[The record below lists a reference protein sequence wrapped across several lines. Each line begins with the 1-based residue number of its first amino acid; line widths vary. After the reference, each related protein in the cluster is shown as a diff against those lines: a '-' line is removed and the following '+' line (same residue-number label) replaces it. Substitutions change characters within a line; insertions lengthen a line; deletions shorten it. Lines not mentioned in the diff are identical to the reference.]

1 MRYFIEVLL
10 MNEVLQRIERL
21 RNSKKMSQYKL
32 CNELEI
38 RQSTYNTWIQKN
50 RTPMPDK
57 LQKIADYFNVT
68 IDYLMTGEEKD
79 WHPTLN
85 ENDEKDI
92 QKQLQRTLDQL
103 ENETGLMFDGNYM
116 DEQAKEK
123 LKNSLE
129 LVMRGTRIEA
139 KEKFTPKKY
148 KK

>member
-1 MRYFIEVLL
+1 
-10 MNEVLQRIERL
+10 
-21 RNSKKMSQYKL
+21 
-32 CNELEI
+32 
-38 RQSTYNTWIQKN
+38 
-50 RTPMPDK
+50 
-57 LQKIADYFNVT
+57 
-68 IDYLMTGEEKD
+68 
-79 WHPTLN
+79 
-85 ENDEKDI
+85 
-92 QKQLQRTLDQL
+92 L

>member
-1 MRYFIEVLL
+1 MNSVERVKNICKERKIPISKIEKELGFSNGYISQLRKGVFPDD
-10 MNEVLQRIERL
+10 RL
-21 RNSKKMSQYKL
+21 K
-32 CNELEI
+32 
-38 RQSTYNTWIQKN
+38 
-50 RTPMPDK
+50 
-57 LQKIADYFNVT
+57 KIADYFNVT
-68 IDYLMTGEEKD
+68 IDYLMTGEEKN

-116 DEQAKEK
+116 DERAKEK

-139 KEKFTPKKY
+139 KEKFTPKKH

>member
-1 MRYFIEVLL
+1 
-10 MNEVLQRIERL
+10 
-21 RNSKKMSQYKL
+21 
-32 CNELEI
+32 
-38 RQSTYNTWIQKN
+38 
-50 RTPMPDK
+50 MPDK